1 MSATAVDKPTMSS
14 LAGVANQ
21 GDTDSKASNAPLLSK
36 NTQESSPQVQPSESG
51 DTSKPRKRDFW
62 KLGKKEEDKSKG
74 KEKATT
80 SSHRSSVPQIP
91 QVAGLRPNS
100 PLRNTGTAAGSV
112 SPPRHM
118 PSSPGMVPSPRPHS
132 PASSMI
138 FERNVQEEIVPS
150 EVSPHFAT
158 HVMTEDHIPPA
169 LDASAD
175 AITNSKLDPDA
186 VEIITHAQHQP
197 ASVTITGAEQS
208 IASSMHEDQSQ
219 SQLPLSPI
227 AHLQRNDGDN
237 TSTYG
242 SLDSTDVRRLS
253 FISFADV
260 VHAEH
265 EQLPSDQR
273 RDSAHLSGHPSL
285 SMPRSPSPIRSPGS
299 TAFGTSPP
307 TSVSTS
313 GGKGAMEVS
322 PNRGGAVPRIG
333 SPLQQLSSSP
343 SQGGGGELNIET
355 MRQVLRHTGSGDLRT
370 PVSAMGGEES
380 SVVEKGLK

>member
-1 MSATAVDKPTMSS
+1 MSAVAVDKPTMSS

-186 VEIITHAQHQP
+186 VEIITHASTSTCVRYNHRRR
-197 ASVTITGAEQS
+197 AVHCLLHARR
-208 IASSMHEDQSQ
+208 
-219 SQLPLSPI
+219 PI
-227 AHLQRNDGDN
+227 AIA
-237 TSTYG
+237 TSTV
-242 SLDSTDVRRLS
+242 SHRPPPT
-253 FISFADV
+253 
-260 VHAEH
+260 
-265 EQLPSDQR
+265 QR
-273 RDSAHLSGHPSL
+273 R
-285 SMPRSPSPIRSPGS
+285 R
-299 TAFGTSPP
+299 
-307 TSVSTS
+307 
-313 GGKGAMEVS
+313 
-322 PNRGGAVPRIG
+322 
-333 SPLQQLSSSP
+333 
-343 SQGGGGELNIET
+343 
-355 MRQVLRHTGSGDLRT
+355 
-370 PVSAMGGEES
+370 
-380 SVVEKGLK
+380 